1 MKELSKELQAEL
13 AAKDRLGKLANNP
26 NITGFTPQ
34 GGKEVLKNIP
44 MIGKSKSKTKEDTNV
59 ETKDVKSKNNR
70 LTTVLTGER
79 ARQLDTS
86 EKVLAYLE
94 NKLVPEAFGDKM
106 VLYIFP
112 EDVTENIAQTEKG
125 LLIHHDDNKQIK
137 FRAQGD
143 KEQVEERTTQC
154 GVVVSIGKG
163 LVTDTGSIVNM
174 HLKVGD
180 IVYVGFYAG
189 AEISY
194 DGVKYKVMREYETIV
209 RVPKKL

>member
-1 MKELSKELQAEL
+1 MKDLNRELQAEL
-13 AAKDRLGKLANNP
+13 VAKERLGKLANNP

-34 GGKEVLKNIP
+34 GGKEVLRNIP
-44 MIGKSKSKTKEDTNV
+44 IIGKSKTKED
-59 ETKDVKSKNNR
+59 KDKDKEVKSESNR

-79 ARQLDTS
+79 ARQLDTP

-94 NKLVPEAFGDKM
+94 SKLVPEAFGDKM

-112 EDVTENIAQTEKG
+112 DDVTENIAQTEKG

-194 DGVKYKVMREYETIV
+194 DGVMYKVMREYETIV